1 MIGECLSGYE
11 LKEKL
16 GEGGT
21 GETYLAEH
29 RETRQKAAVKVLF
42 PPMSSDADLVSRF
55 FAEVRAASLVNHIG
69 IADLY
74 DCGMHANGRAYLV
87 MEYLQG
93 KTLTDALIEMG
104 AIGDMGSL
112 ADIAWQLA
120 TMLGAAHNETIV
132 HGALKPDGIFLT
144 FPPQQAPRPL
154 VKLLDFGMAKFT
166 LNVRHSQTGSLLGA
180 PLYMSP
186 EIARGVGK
194 VDHRAD
200 IYSLGCIMFEMACGR
215 PPFVRAGK
223 GELIIAH
230 MTEPA
235 PFVSSLEPSIPPGID
250 TLIGRM
256 LTKNPA
262 VRPQTMAEVASVL
275 AKFFACPLP
284 EGSPPIPPRASA
296 QVAVSA
302 PPSAPVTA
310 RAAIAD
316 AQPAFSR
323 PMATP
328 FAVPAI
334 TAAES
339 AAGRSENR
347 GPQASVQTPAIKPPP
362 RKQDPTAY
370 LPPPGEKG
378 PLAQATAGSKSPT
391 EQPWAVRPQQKA
403 AFVAP
408 SPRTKPPLEPKAR
421 PSVSW
426 PSERPRP
433 SSIKIRRSQ
442 AGLAS
447 KPVPAKH
454 APASAVNI
462 PVVVISSSV
471 LLILALV
478 LYALLSRKPETP
490 TPKRVPLTPTPTG
503 EFAPPLPKP
512 PTPQP
517 TQSIGENGQPAE
529 GFHSNRPELDPSHE
543 LTAKPDPGKPRAKKH
558 R

>member
-1 MIGECLSGYE
+1 
-11 LKEKL
+11 
-16 GEGGT
+16 
-21 GETYLAEH
+21 
-29 RETRQKAAVKVLF
+29 V
-42 PPMSSDADLVSRF
+42 
-55 FAEVRAASLVNHIG
+55 
-69 IADLY
+69 
-74 DCGMHANGRAYLV
+74 HANGRAYLV
-87 MEYLQG
+87 LEYLQG

-120 TMLGAAHNETIV
+120 TMLGAAHNEAIV

-200 IYSLGCIMFEMACGR
+200 VYSLGCIMFEMACGR

-235 PFVSSLEPSIPPGID
+235 PFVSSLEPSIPQGID

-302 PPSAPVTA
+302 PPSAPVPA

-328 FAVPAI
+328 FAVSAMA
-334 TAAES
+334 AAES
-339 AAGRSENR
+339 AAGQSENR
-347 GPQASVQTPAIKPPP
+347 GQQASIQTPAVKLPP
-362 RKQDPTAY
+362 RKQDPTAFFQ
-370 LPPPGEKG
+370 PPGEKG

-391 EQPWAVRPQQKA
+391 EQPWAVRVQQKT
-403 AFVAP
+403 AFIAP
-408 SPRTKPPLEPKAR
+408 PLKTKPPIEPKAR

-426 PSERPRP
+426 PSQRSRP

-447 KPVPAKH
+447 KP
-454 APASAVNI
+454 APARHALASAINI
-462 PVVVISSSV
+462 PVVVITSSV

-478 LYALLSRKPETP
+478 LYALLSRKSETP
-490 TPKRVPLTPTPTG
+490 TPQRAPLTPTPTA

-512 PTPQP
+512 PTSPP
-517 TQSIGENGQPAE
+517 TQSIGESSQPVD
-529 GFHSNRPELDPSHE
+529 GFRNNRPDLDPRHE
-543 LTAKPDPGKPRAKKH
+543 MTAKPDSGKPRTKKH